1 MKALRKLPC
10 AKLVPVMALGA
21 VLSAAAQFPAFS
33 QGLDSEG
40 AIDTIVGSDV
50 VTGEEAVGDDQERIM
65 AAIEQT
71 LPNAA
76 EVRRKFTLDKVE
88 IVFLPDLDEQ
98 GSDVRAMLD
107 ERRDELL
114 ELQQAIEGSAMF
126 YHAVDSR
133 RILLRD
139 IVGLEFENNDVT
151 IFVAGS
157 DPNPAT
163 AQ

>member
-1 MKALRKLPC
+1 MIRSGSWQRSSRPC
-10 AKLVPVMALGA
+10 
-21 VLSAAAQFPAFS
+21 
-33 QGLDSEG
+33 
-40 AIDTIVGSDV
+40 
-50 VTGEEAVGDDQERIM
+50 
-65 AAIEQT
+65 QT
-71 LPNAA
+71 LP
-76 EVRRKFTLDKVE
+76 KCDKVE